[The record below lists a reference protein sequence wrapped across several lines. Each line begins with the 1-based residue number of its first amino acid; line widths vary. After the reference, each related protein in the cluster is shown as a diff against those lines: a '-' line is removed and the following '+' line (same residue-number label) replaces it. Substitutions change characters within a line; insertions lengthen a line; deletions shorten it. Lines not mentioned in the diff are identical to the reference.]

1 MKTIN
6 ITIENHNDI
15 YNKFNDEF
23 LNDELDNFLL
33 DSSKSIR
40 PKEKIAIN
48 IKGKF
53 TKEEEDK
60 IKKVIN
66 NHYNHKYGHLKQI
79 DKYDDI
85 YRLILLIIGIL
96 LIIIS
101 ENLISFISELFL
113 IAGWVVIW
121 EMVYDII
128 FNQLKRTK
136 NKNHYQKLAQAQIN
150 FETKR

>member
-1 MKTIN
+1 MKTVN
-6 ITIENHNDI
+6 ITIESHNDI

-23 LNDELDNFLL
+23 LNDELSNFLL

-40 PKEKIAIN
+40 QKEKIAIN

-96 LIIIS
+96 RLVFGFDYLILVF
-101 ENLISFISELFL
+101 EYLACDHLFISKF
-113 IAGWVVIW
+113 IW
-121 EMVYDII
+121 
-128 FNQLKRTK
+128 
-136 NKNHYQKLAQAQIN
+136 AWAN
-150 FETKR
+150 FW